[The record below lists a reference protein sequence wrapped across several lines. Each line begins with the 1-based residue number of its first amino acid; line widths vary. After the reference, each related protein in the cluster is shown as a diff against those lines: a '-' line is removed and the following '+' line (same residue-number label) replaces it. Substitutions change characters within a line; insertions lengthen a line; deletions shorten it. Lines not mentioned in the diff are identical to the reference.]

1 MIEMRKDANAL
12 NPWAFFALAL
22 GLSWVFW
29 IPLAVLEGE
38 PMAFP
43 LIILMILGGLGP
55 AVAEALL
62 ILGGGTRRQKRD
74 YARRIFDVSRIS
86 PRWLAVT
93 LLLFPVVNALA
104 TLANGLTGGAWP
116 AFEMVSELAANPLS
130 IVPYLVFMFVFGPL
144 PEELGWSGYALDGLQ
159 ARRSALATSLIIGAA
174 WAVWHLP
181 LFFVEGTFQH
191 DEIGFATATFWWY
204 ILPTLPISILD
215 TWLYNNANRST
226 LAAVLLHF
234 MVNVSGEVFELS
246 QRARFFQLAFVAVAT
261 TAVVVIWGPQTLTR
275 GKRQAVREDA
285 APRSQRGASV
295 AEGRRLSAVQGVE

>member
-1 MIEMRKDANAL
+1 MIEMRNEAKAL

-22 GLSWVFW
+22 GLSWLFW
-29 IPLAVLEGE
+29 VPMALLEGE

-43 LIILMILGGLGP
+43 LILLMMLGGLGP
-55 AVAEALL
+55 AFSEAVL
-62 ILGGGTRRQKRD
+62 ILGGGTRHQKRD
-74 YARRIFDVSRIS
+74 YARRVFDVSRIS

-93 LLLFPVVNALA
+93 MLFFPVMNGLA

-116 AFEMVSELAANPLS
+116 AFKMASDLLANPLS
-130 IVPYLVFMFVFGPL
+130 IIPYLLFMFVFGPL

-181 LFFVEGTFQH
+181 LFFVDGTFQH
-191 DEIGFATATFWWY
+191 DEIGFATASFWWY
-204 ILPTLPISILD
+204 MLPTLPISILD
-215 TWLYNNANRST
+215 TWVYNNANRST

-246 QRARFFQLAFVAVAT
+246 QRARFFQLAFVVAAT
-261 TAVVVIWGPQTLTR
+261 TAVVVIWGPETLTR
-275 GKRQAVREDA
+275 GSAQE
-285 APRSQRGASV
+285 RSQRLGLPAQGSQPGG
-295 AEGRRLSAVQGVE
+295 EGRRAGAVSGAD